1 MTSRM
6 ILLVDSKNKQIHQD
20 KPMGFA
26 DATQFWN
33 ERFDKEEFIFGTE
46 PNEYLV
52 EQVNRHLKSGSR
64 VLCIADG
71 EGRNGVWLA
80 KQGMQVVGFDAS
92 DIALSKAKKFAQENH
107 VDVEYSFS
115 YTDSYAWPLNTY
127 DAVVA
132 IFIQF
137 ADPEM
142 RKRIF
147 QKTYETLKPGGI
159 FILQGYTPKQLEYK
173 TGGPSLIEHLYT
185 EELIRELAKDF
196 LIIELRSYEKVL
208 SEGAR
213 HEGMSALLGLV
224 AQKPAL

>member
-1 MTSRM
+1 
-6 ILLVDSKNKQIHQD
+6 
-20 KPMGFA
+20 MGFS

-33 ERFDKEEFIFGTE
+33 ERFDKEEFIFGKE

-52 EQVNRHLKSGSR
+52 EKASQYLKPQDK

-92 DIALSKAKKFAQENH
+92 DIALAKARQFAKDNQVE
-107 VDVEYSFS
+107 VEYSFS
-115 YTDSYAWPLNTY
+115 DTDSYPWQENTY
-127 DAVVA
+127 DAVIA

-137 ADPEM
+137 ADRAM
-142 RKRIF
+142 RARIF
-147 QKTYETLKPGGI
+147 EQAYKTLKPGGL

-185 EELIRELAKDF
+185 EDLIKSLTKDF
-196 LIIELRSYEKVL
+196 ETLELVSYEKEL
-208 SEGAR
+208 SEGPR
-213 HEGMSALLGLV
+213 HTGMSAILGLV
-224 AQKPAL
+224 ARK

>member
-1 MTSRM
+1 MS
-6 ILLVDSKNKQIHQD
+6 
-20 KPMGFA
+20 FE

-33 ERFDKEEFIFGTE
+33 ERFDKEEFIFGKE

-52 EQVNRHLKSGSR
+52 EQTKRYLKPGQK

-92 DIALSKAKKFAQENH
+92 DIALAKAKQFAKENQ
-107 VDVEYSFS
+107 VEVEYTFS
-115 YTDSYAWPLNTY
+115 DTDSFAWQSNTY
-127 DAVVA
+127 DAVIA

-137 ADPEM
+137 ADPAM
-142 RKRIF
+142 RERIF
-147 QKTYETLKPGGI
+147 QKAHETLKQGGI

-185 EELIRELAKDF
+185 EQMIRDLAKDF
-196 LIIELRSYEKVL
+196 EILELSVYEKEL

-213 HEGMSALLGLV
+213 HTGMSALLGLV
-224 AQKPAL
+224 AKRA

>member
-1 MTSRM
+1 
-6 ILLVDSKNKQIHQD
+6 
-20 KPMGFA
+20 MGFA

-33 ERFDKEEFIFGTE
+33 ERFDKAEFIFGKE

-52 EQVNRHLKSGSR
+52 ESSLKYLKKNDK

-92 DIALSKAKKFAQENH
+92 DVALAKAKQFAKDNQVQ
-107 VDVEYSFS
+107 VDYTFS
-115 YTDSYAWPLNTY
+115 DTDSFIWHPNTY

-137 ADPEM
+137 ADPAM
-142 RKRIF
+142 RERIF
-147 QKTYETLKPGGI
+147 KETYQALKPGGI

-185 EELIRELAKDF
+185 EEMIRDLAKDF
-196 LIIELRSYEKVL
+196 QILDLCCYEKEL

-213 HEGMSALLGLV
+213 HTGMSALLGMI
-224 AQKPAL
+224 AKK

>member
-1 MTSRM
+1 
-6 ILLVDSKNKQIHQD
+6 
-20 KPMGFA
+20 MGFT

-33 ERFDKEEFIFGTE
+33 ERFDKKEFIFGKE

-52 EQVNRHLKSGSR
+52 EQASRYLNPKSS

-80 KQGMQVVGFDAS
+80 KQGMRVTGFDVS
-92 DIALSKAKKFAQENH
+92 DIALSKANQFAKENQ
-107 VDVEYSFS
+107 VNIQYSLCD
-115 YTDSYAWPLNTY
+115 TDGFDWQANSY
-127 DAVVA
+127 DAVIG

-142 RKRIF
+142 RARIF
-147 QKTYETLKPGGI
+147 KQVHQTLKPGGL
-159 FILQGYTPKQLEYK
+159 FILQGYTPKQLEYR

-185 EELIRELAKDF
+185 EEMIRELSQG
-196 LIIELRSYEKVL
+196 LEILNMQCYEKEL

-213 HEGMSALLGLV
+213 HTGMSALLGMV
-224 AQKPAL
+224 AKKI

>member
-1 MTSRM
+1 MSFT
-6 ILLVDSKNKQIHQD
+6 
-20 KPMGFA
+20 

-33 ERFDKEEFIFGTE
+33 ERFDTGEFIFGKE

-52 EQVNRHLKSGSR
+52 QKSAQYLKPNNS

-80 KQGMQVVGFDAS
+80 KQGMRVTGFDVS
-92 DIALSKAKKFAQENH
+92 DIALAKAGQFANENA
-107 VDVEYSFS
+107 VSIQYSLCD
-115 YTDSYAWPLNTY
+115 TDGFDWQTNAY
-127 DAVVA
+127 DAVIG

-142 RKRIF
+142 RARIF
-147 QKTYETLKPGGI
+147 KQVHQTLKPGGL

-185 EELIRELAKDF
+185 EEMIRELSQGFEILD
-196 LIIELRSYEKVL
+196 LQCYEKEL

-213 HEGMSALLGLV
+213 HTGMSALLGMV
-224 AQKPAL
+224 AKKSA

>member
-1 MTSRM
+1 
-6 ILLVDSKNKQIHQD
+6 
-20 KPMGFA
+20 MGFT
-26 DATQFWN
+26 DATEFWN
-33 ERFDKEEFIFGTE
+33 ERFNKEEFIFGKE

-52 EQVNRHLKSGSR
+52 DQTGKYLKPGNK

-92 DIALSKAKKFAQENH
+92 DIALAKAKQFAKEHQ
-107 VDVEYSFS
+107 VQVEYSFS
-115 YTDSYAWPLNTY
+115 DTDSFAWHANNY
-127 DAVVA
+127 DAVIG

-137 ADPEM
+137 ADPVM
-142 RKRIF
+142 RERIF
-147 QKTYETLKPGGI
+147 QKTYEALKPGGI

-185 EELIRELAKDF
+185 EEMIRDLSKLFDIRELS
-196 LIIELRSYEKVL
+196 IYEKEL

-213 HEGMSALLGLV
+213 HTGMSALLGLV
-224 AQKPAL
+224 AQK

>member
-1 MTSRM
+1 MS
-6 ILLVDSKNKQIHQD
+6 
-20 KPMGFA
+20 FE

-33 ERFDKEEFIFGTE
+33 ERFDKEEFIFGKE

-52 EQVNRHLKSGSR
+52 EQTKRYLKPGQK

-92 DIALSKAKKFAQENH
+92 DIALAKAKQFAKENQ
-107 VDVEYSFS
+107 VEVEYTFS
-115 YTDSYAWPLNTY
+115 DTDSFAWQSNTY
-127 DAVVA
+127 DAVIA

-137 ADPEM
+137 ADPAM
-142 RKRIF
+142 RERIF
-147 QKTYETLKPGGI
+147 QKAHETLKQGGI

-185 EELIRELAKDF
+185 EELIRDLAKEF
-196 LIIELRSYEKVL
+196 QILELVSYEKEL

-213 HEGMSALLGLV
+213 HTGMSALLGLV
-224 AQKPAL
+224 AKRA

>member
-1 MTSRM
+1 MA
-6 ILLVDSKNKQIHQD
+6 DSKNNHVHLD
-20 KPMGFA
+20 RPMGFS

-33 ERFDKEEFIFGTE
+33 ERFNKEEFIFGKE

-52 EQVNRHLKSGSR
+52 EKTNQFLKLGDK

-80 KQGMQVVGFDAS
+80 KQGMQVIAFDAS
-92 DIALSKAKKFAQENH
+92 NIALAKAKQFAKDNQVE
-107 VDVEYSFS
+107 VDYSFS
-115 YTDSYAWPLNTY
+115 DSDSFAWQENTY
-127 DAVVA
+127 DAVIG

-137 ADPEM
+137 ADPAM
-142 RKRIF
+142 RVRIF
-147 QKTYETLKPGGI
+147 QQTLQALKPGGI

-185 EELIRELAKDF
+185 EELIRDLASDF
-196 LIIELRSYEKVL
+196 EVLDLCCYEKEL

-213 HEGMSALLGLV
+213 HTGMSALLGLV
-224 AQKPAL
+224 ARK

>member
-1 MTSRM
+1 
-6 ILLVDSKNKQIHQD
+6 LPDLKNNQVHQD
-20 KPMGFA
+20 KAMGFA

-33 ERFDKEEFIFGTE
+33 ERFDKEEFIFGKE

-52 EQVNRHLKSGSR
+52 EKTKEYLKPNNK

-92 DIALSKAKKFAQENH
+92 DIALAKAKQFAKENQ
-107 VDVEYSFS
+107 VEVEYSFS
-115 YTDSYAWPLNTY
+115 DTDSFDWQANTY

-137 ADPEM
+137 ADPAM
-142 RKRIF
+142 RERIF
-147 QKTYETLKPGGI
+147 EQTYKTLKPGGL

-185 EELIRELAKDF
+185 EELIKGLSKDF
-196 LIIELRSYEKVL
+196 KILELVSYEKEL
-208 SEGAR
+208 SEGPR
-213 HEGMSALLGLV
+213 HTGISAILGLV
-224 AQKPAL
+224 SRK

>member
-1 MTSRM
+1 MS
-6 ILLVDSKNKQIHQD
+6 
-20 KPMGFA
+20 FA

-33 ERFDKEEFIFGTE
+33 ERFDKKEFIFGKE

-52 EQVNRHLKSGSR
+52 EQASRYLKPSSS

-80 KQGMQVVGFDAS
+80 RHGMRVTGFDVS
-92 DIALSKAKKFAQENH
+92 DIALSKANQFAADNKVNIQ
-107 VDVEYSFS
+107 YSLCD
-115 YTDSYAWPLNTY
+115 TDGFDWQASSY
-127 DAVVA
+127 DAVVG

-142 RKRIF
+142 RARIF
-147 QKTYETLKPGGI
+147 KQVHRTLKPAGL

-185 EELIRELAKDF
+185 EEMIRELSQDF
-196 LIIELRSYEKVL
+196 EILELQCYEKRL
-208 SEGAR
+208 SEGPR
-213 HEGMSALLGLV
+213 HTGMSALLGMV
-224 AQKPAL
+224 AKKIV

>member
-1 MTSRM
+1 MSFT
-6 ILLVDSKNKQIHQD
+6 
-20 KPMGFA
+20 

-33 ERFDKEEFIFGTE
+33 ERFNQEEFIFGKE

-52 EQVNRHLKSGSR
+52 EQTSQYLKPNAS

-80 KQGMQVVGFDAS
+80 KQGMRVTGFDVS
-92 DIALSKAKKFAQENH
+92 DIALVKAKQFAKDNEVNI
-107 VDVEYSFS
+107 EYSLCD
-115 YTDSYAWPLNTY
+115 TDGFDWKTNSY
-127 DAVVA
+127 DAIIA

-142 RKRIF
+142 RVRIF
-147 QKTYETLKPGGI
+147 KHVHQALKPGGI

-185 EELIRELAKDF
+185 EEMIRELSHDF
-196 LIIELRSYEKVL
+196 EILDLQCYEKEL

-213 HEGMSALLGLV
+213 HTGMSALLGMV
-224 AQKPAL
+224 AKKIT

>member
-1 MTSRM
+1 MS
-6 ILLVDSKNKQIHQD
+6 
-20 KPMGFA
+20 FA

-33 ERFDKEEFIFGTE
+33 ERFDKKEFIFGKE

-52 EQVNRHLKSGSR
+52 EQTKLYLKPKDK

-80 KQGMQVVGFDAS
+80 KQGIQVVGFDAS
-92 DIALSKAKKFAQENH
+92 DIALAKAKQFAKDNQVE
-107 VDVEYSFS
+107 VDYSFS
-115 YTDSYAWPLNTY
+115 DTDSFTWHENRY
-127 DAVVA
+127 DAVIG

-137 ADPEM
+137 ADPAM
-142 RKRIF
+142 RARIF
-147 QKTYETLKPGGI
+147 EQTYKALKLGGY

-185 EELIRELAKDF
+185 KEMIRDLAKEFEILD
-196 LIIELRSYEKVL
+196 LSCYEKEL

-213 HEGMSALLGLV
+213 HTGMSALLGLV
-224 AQKPAL
+224 AKK

>member
-1 MTSRM
+1 
-6 ILLVDSKNKQIHQD
+6 
-20 KPMGFA
+20 MGFT
-26 DATQFWN
+26 DATQFRN
-33 ERFDKEEFIFGTE
+33 ERFDKKEFIFGKE

-52 EQVNRHLKSGSR
+52 EQVSRYLKPNSS

-80 KQGMQVVGFDAS
+80 KQGMHITGFDVS
-92 DIALSKAKKFAQENH
+92 DIALAKANQFAADNEVNIQ
-107 VDVEYSFS
+107 YSLCD
-115 YTDSYAWPLNTY
+115 TDGFDWQTNAY
-127 DAVVA
+127 DAVVG

-142 RKRIF
+142 RARIF
-147 QKTYETLKPGGI
+147 QQVHQTLKPGGL

-185 EELIRELAKDF
+185 EEMIRELSQDF
-196 LIIELRSYEKVL
+196 EMLELQCYEKEL

-213 HEGMSALLGLV
+213 HTGMSALLGMV
-224 AQKPAL
+224 ASKRA

>member
-1 MTSRM
+1 MS
-6 ILLVDSKNKQIHQD
+6 
-20 KPMGFA
+20 FA

-33 ERFDKEEFIFGTE
+33 ERFDNDEFIFGKE

-52 EQVNRHLKSGSR
+52 EQVSAYLKPNSS

-80 KQGMQVVGFDAS
+80 KQGMRVTGFDVS
-92 DIALSKAKKFAQENH
+92 DVALAKANQFAKDNQ
-107 VDVEYSFS
+107 VSIQYSLCD
-115 YTDSYAWPLNTY
+115 TDGFDWQTNAY
-127 DAVVA
+127 DAIIA

-142 RKRIF
+142 RARIF
-147 QKTYETLKPGGI
+147 KQVQQALKPGGI

-173 TGGPSLIEHLYT
+173 TGGPSLLEHLYT
-185 EELIRELAKDF
+185 EQMIRQLSQGFEILD
-196 LIIELRSYEKVL
+196 LRCYEKEL

-213 HEGMSALLGLV
+213 HTGMSALLGMV
-224 AQKPAL
+224 AKKIV